1 MEKTLVILKPSAVLR
16 GLIGEVIRRFEQ
28 KGLVLVGSK
37 MMQLDNEVLD
47 VHYAHL
53 KERSFFNQLKESMMA
68 SPVIVQC
75 WQGVDSVKV
84 VRSLIGTTNGREAQ
98 PGTVRGDFAVSAQ
111 ENIVHAS
118 DSAESAKI
126 ELQRF
131 FTENE
136 IFKYKPIIF
145 ANLYGNDE
153 I

>member
-37 MMQLDNEVLD
+37 MMHLDNEVLD

-98 PGTVRGDFAVSAQ
+98 PVTVRGDFAVSAQ

-136 IFKYKPIIF
+136 IFKYMIVVGHNFFVI
-145 ANLYGNDE
+145 
-153 I
+153 